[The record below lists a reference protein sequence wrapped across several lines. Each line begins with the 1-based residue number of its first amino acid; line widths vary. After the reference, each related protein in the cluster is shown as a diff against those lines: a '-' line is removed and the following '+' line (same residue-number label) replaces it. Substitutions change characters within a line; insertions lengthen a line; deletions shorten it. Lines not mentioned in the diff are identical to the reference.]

1 MPLNTGYAGC
11 TSRFCDCF
19 CNCFA
24 NIPIQRAGDDVIRG
38 QLVVGYKRR
47 DCFRCSNLH
56 LIVNVARTYVQSA
69 TENARESQD
78 VVDLVREVAAS
89 STHHSSASQI
99 LPAVLLLFDRIVD
112 PGLPVRR
119 VTVTANR
126 VVSDAY
132 TQFDLFSDPAKQ
144 EKEKR
149 LQRTMLEIKKKY
161 GKNAI
166 LKGTSLQEGAT
177 TIERNGQIGGH
188 RA

>member
-47 DCFRCSNLH
+47 DCFRCRNLH

-89 STHHSSASQI
+89 STHHSSASLF
-99 LPAVLLLFDRIVD
+99 LP
-112 PGLPVRR
+112 
-119 VTVTANR
+119 NR
-126 VVSDAY
+126 A
-132 TQFDLFSDPAKQ
+132 
-144 EKEKR
+144 
-149 LQRTMLEIKKKY
+149 
-161 GKNAI
+161 
-166 LKGTSLQEGAT
+166 
-177 TIERNGQIGGH
+177 
-188 RA
+188 